1 LSWMMMMVKVM
12 VTKLE
17 TLKLQLVILWELN
30 SRLLLKIYFVL
41 VMVKKVA
48 EVR

>member
-1 LSWMMMMVKVM
+1 MMMVKVM